1 MVIDNGLLYQSTTN
15 VDTDGL
21 YVSMVQD
28 DILEIVRWVKMSY
41 QICVDIGRVMAM
53 VEKISKW

>member
-1 MVIDNGLLYQSTTN
+1 
-15 VDTDGL
+15 VDKDGL
-21 YVSMVQD
+21 CVSIVQED
-28 DILEIVRWVKMSY
+28 DILEIEIVRWVKMSY